1 MREQAL
7 ATWSEKLQSTAVP
20 INPLRVVAELMN
32 ALDPYETIIT
42 HDSGYPRDHLAAWYV
57 SGGPRSYLGW
67 GNSTPLGSS
76 LGLALGAKLACP
88 EKVVVNLMGD
98 AAFGQSG
105 LDLETG
111 VRNNIPICCVVINNS
126 EMGNYEKMQPIAQEI
141 FNIKHLSGSYAE
153 VATALGA
160 TSFRVDQPDDLGPM
174 LEKALAEVRGGKT
187 VLIEII
193 TQADPAIIRM

>member
-1 MREQAL
+1 
-7 ATWSEKLQSTAVP
+7 
-20 INPLRVVAELMN
+20 
-32 ALDPYETIIT
+32 
-42 HDSGYPRDHLAAWYV
+42 
-57 SGGPRSYLGW
+57 
-67 GNSTPLGSS
+67 
-76 LGLALGAKLACP
+76 
-88 EKVVVNLMGD
+88 MGD

-141 FNIKHLSGSYAE
+141 FNIKHLSGSYAD

-160 TSFRVDQPDDLGPM
+160 TAFRVDQPDDLGPM
-174 LEKALAEVRGGKT
+174 LEKALGEVRSGKT
-187 VLIEII
+187 VLIEVI